1 MKSKVLLIDDSVTI
15 HRVIDLSIDFDRYDI
30 VKVFSKEDAAL
41 KIQAEQF
48 DYILLDN
55 KLDNIIIS
63 EYISELKQQQ
73 KNASIIL
80 LVGAFD
86 RFDETDLEKSQAD
99 DYLVKPFDSQSLNEK
114 LSSDVDM
121 MPAGIVE
128 RIAEADFARDN
139 DDFLPANNLV
149 KTAEATEG
157 ITKEEYLENL
167 EEVALDDLTEAGYVE
182 DMDQVE
188 KAGKAENVEN
198 IEEPQEESAPV
209 MENQLEEETKKEEI
223 NIETDDST
231 LTAVNNM
238 VSLHDLEEDE
248 DHEDDGAHK
257 AEDDLPLSSIELDE
271 PLEVSKSEDL
281 ENIEQAEEASAN
293 IEEETEEVQLP
304 IIEDE
309 AEIAENA
316 VENDLIKKTKKKKV
330 EAVEE
335 ESIDNTLEDDIA
347 GDNIVFDNNAVAEEN
362 TKEEDNTLENINTMA
377 DDNTIEDNNIM
388 AEEQEAAVEDE
399 IEMPDKMQ
407 AVHSPILPDIDDAAT
422 ISDDYLMQEN
432 LAPVDNDGEEML
444 QEFPDFPDEEEKVQ
458 ERTLSENQAVEET
471 EENTAEEPLDLGLGN
486 ITEVEEKP
494 VVEEP
499 ALINMAEEENIN
511 EPLEETLFNE
521 EMQAEETENMEEQT
535 AEMALID
542 EPVIEEQEEKQE
554 EVTPLFEDDDWLSDA
569 PNMEERINNIE
580 NEEVFEKVDENLEET
595 VEENAVEEAQEE
607 NELENISLLDEMPQ
621 EENIDI
627 NVAENENEEINLD
640 FMQEESTVDNN
651 ELFENTESEIN
662 IEEPVENMEEEKE
675 NAEVNDL
682 FAEENLNESLDQVE
696 SSEEALEN
704 EDLFADN
711 IAEETA
717 EDNVAENMAEDLEAE
732 ESAAIEEISL
742 EDNAIQEDNVILED
756 NKISEDNIIPEKP
769 VMEQAPAVI
778 EPNEKAASEV
788 KEAQEYKQ
796 ETEGRF
802 GGITVTISRDEIMS
816 MLGNAI
822 DKCFLEEAVKEVI
835 AANMK
840 DIVRNIV
847 PAIAEKY
854 IKEEIERLKNDE

>member
-271 PLEVSKSEDL
+271 PLEVTKSEDL

-316 VENDLIKKTKKKKV
+316 VENDLLNTAEEEKV

-347 GDNIVFDNNAVAEEN
+347 GDHIVFDNHAVAEEN
-362 TKEEDNTLENINTMA
+362 TIEEDNTLENINTMA

-444 QEFPDFPDEEEKVQ
+444 QEFPDFPDEEEEVQ
-458 ERTLSENQAVEET
+458 EQTLFENQAVEET
-471 EENTAEEPLDLGLGN
+471 EENTAEKPLDLGLGN

-569 PNMEERINNIE
+569 PNMEESINNVE

-607 NELENISLLDEMPQ
+607 N
-621 EENIDI
+621 IDI

-640 FMQEESTVDNN
+640 FMQEESAVDNN

-711 IAEETA
+711 IAEESINEEAEETA

-742 EDNAIQEDNVILED
+742 EDNAISEDNAIQEDNVILED
-756 NKISEDNIIPEKP
+756 NKISEDNIIPETP
-769 VMEQAPAVI
+769 VMEQAPAII

>member
-188 KAGKAENVEN
+188 KAGKNENVEN

-248 DHEDDGAHK
+248 DNEDDGAHK

-281 ENIEQAEEASAN
+281 QNIEQAEEAFAN

-309 AEIAENA
+309 AETAENT
-316 VENDLIKKTKKKKV
+316 VENDLLNTAEEEKV

-347 GDNIVFDNNAVAEEN
+347 EDNIVFDNNAMAEEN
-362 TKEEDNTLENINTMA
+362 TIEEDNTLENINAMA

-407 AVHSPILPDIDDAAT
+407 AVHSPILPGIDDAAT

-444 QEFPDFPDEEEKVQ
+444 QEFPDFPDEEEVQ
-458 ERTLSENQAVEET
+458 EQTLSENQAVEET
-471 EENTAEEPLDLGLGN
+471 EDNTAEEPLDLGLDN
-486 ITEVEEKP
+486 ISEEAEEAP

-521 EMQAEETENMEEQT
+521 EMQAEETENIEEQS
-535 AEMALID
+535 AETPLID
-542 EPVIEEQEEKQE
+542 EPVIEEQEEKHE
-554 EVTPLFEDDDWLSDA
+554 EVTPLFKDDDWLSDA
-569 PNMEERINNIE
+569 PNMEESIN
-580 NEEVFEKVDENLEET
+580 NEEVFETADENLEET
-595 VEENAVEEAQEE
+595 FEENAVKEVQEE
-607 NELENISLLDEMPQ
+607 NELENISLLKEMPQ
-621 EENIDI
+621 EENIDV

-640 FMQEESTVDNN
+640 FMQEESAVDNN
-651 ELFENTESEIN
+651 ELFENAESEIN
-662 IEEPVENMEEEKE
+662 IEEPAENMEETE

-682 FAEENLNESLDQVE
+682 FAEENLNESLEQVE

-717 EDNVAENMAEDLEAE
+717 EDNVAENMAE

-756 NKISEDNIIPEKP
+756 NKISEDNIIPETP
-769 VMEQAPAVI
+769 LMEQAPAVI
-778 EPNEKAASEV
+778 EPSEKAASEV

-822 DKCFLEEAVKEVI
+822 DKYFLEEAVKEVI